1 MQIQLKHLLHQTEAI
16 SAICKMLE
24 NVQIS
29 THNAIHQNPII
40 NLNDESILK
49 NIMDIWNGEIEGLNP
64 IPESMQRTVEDGIL
78 GIDVKLETGTGKT
91 YVYTRLMYELNKQY
105 GFNKFILL
113 VPSTPIKEGTKNFI
127 EANYSKIHFADL
139 YPNVS
144 LKLQVLNAQ
153 KNKSSGRKMFPSAI
167 AEYARGTRLE
177 KNRIHVLLTTDKMLL
192 SKATMEK
199 DDYDQTLLG
208 EFTQPYRGIE
218 ETRPIVIIDEPHRF
232 KRENKAYQCITDKI
246 KPQCIIRF
254 GATFPNTE
262 KSDEKDYNNLV
273 YNLGAC
279 EAFNEQ
285 LVKGV
290 AVQTLE
296 DAAADDVNIKL
307 MQVSHRPKLCVFRNE
322 KTKKAFELSPGDSLS
337 IIDESFSGISVE
349 SIGKSDECD
358 VTKGL
363 MLSNGH
369 VITAGDIIYS
379 SIYGT
384 TYQELMMKQAIDAHF
399 IREKENFFRGN
410 KIKTLSLFFIDSIYS
425 YRGADNDGKLRLS
438 FERLLTEKLKEEI
451 NKIGQQEK
459 KSSRLNEYKEFL
471 EASLKDIKKTNG
483 GYFSE
488 DNSKSDDDIQEEVHK
503 ILRDKE
509 SLISFKNENN
519 QWNTMRFIFS
529 KWTLREGWDNPNVF
543 TIAKLRSSGSEI
555 SKLQEV
561 GRGLR
566 LPVDEFGN
574 RISDEQ
580 FYLNY
585 IIDFSEKKFA
595 ENLINEINAD
605 VKAITSIRGVLTKVA
620 KDRGVDENVLFAEL
634 LIGGYVDKDQNIIED
649 KRLEMM
655 DKYPEFNT
663 GLQQGKVIDTSKKK
677 LGKIKIRGE
686 RFSEI
691 KELWSKINQK
701 YYLMLDDIDDEELE
715 SAITKILDSNIFE
728 EQLIHAKERRTTKGE
743 DGLVEI
749 KESTAGYHIIDSSMA
764 YGEFLRRIQSTT
776 GIPMKIMHSKI
787 VEYNSKNPIESN
799 LFNKT
804 SLQNFIAKFQEWVE
818 SNFIK
823 RFSYKK
829 LDVSTTETLLTD
841 IDGNVK
847 KSIPQGSVG
856 IMCSDSLSVPSK
868 FLYDSFIYDSPKER
882 ETIENSNIDEVVVFG
897 KIPRSGI
904 KVPLYYG
911 GTTSPDFMYVLKKQ
925 SGEHIINLIVETKD
939 VKKDSGLRDEEK
951 MRIKSA
957 KKFFETLKEDGLNVS
972 FEKQMKKDDI
982 VTMIRKLVK

>member
-1 MQIQLKHLLHQTEAI
+1 MQIQLKHLPHQTNAI
-16 SAICKMLE
+16 NAICKVLKD
-24 NVQIS
+24 VQIS
-29 THNAIHQNPII
+29 RVNAIHQNPII
-40 NLNDESILK
+40 DLKDETIST
-49 NIMDIWNGEIEGLNP
+49 NITDIWNGDIEDFNP
-64 IPESMQRTVEDGIL
+64 IPKSMQRTVDDGIL
-78 GIDVKLETGTGKT
+78 GIDAKLETGTGKT

-127 EANYSKIHFADL
+127 EANYSKMHFADI

-208 EFTQPYRGIE
+208 EFTQPYKAIE

-246 KPQCIIRF
+246 KPQCVIRF
-254 GATFPNTE
+254 GATFPYAE
-262 KSDEKDYNNLV
+262 KSEEKDYNNLV

-296 DAAADDVNIKL
+296 DADVDDVNIKL
-307 MQVSHRPKLCVFRNE
+307 MKVSHRPKSCVFRNE
-322 KTKKAFELSPGDSLS
+322 KTKKTFDLVPGDSLS

-358 VTKGL
+358 VSNGL
-363 MLSNGH
+363 TLSNGH
-369 VITAGDIIYS
+369 VITVGDIIYS

-384 TYQELMMKQAIDAHF
+384 TYQELMMKQAIEAHF
-399 IREKENFFRGN
+399 IREKENFLRGN

-425 YRGADNDGKLRLS
+425 YRGSNNDGKLRLA
-438 FERLLTEKLKEEI
+438 FEKLLTEKLKEEI
-451 NKIGQQEK
+451 SKINQLDK
-459 KSSRLNEYKEFL
+459 MSRRILDYKDYL

-488 DNSKSDDDIQEEVHK
+488 DNSKSDEDIQEEVDK

-509 SLISFKNENN
+509 SLISFKGEDN

-566 LPVDEFGN
+566 LPVDELGN
-574 RISDEQ
+574 RISGEQ

-595 ENLINEINAD
+595 DNLVNEINAD
-605 VKAITSIRGVLTKVA
+605 VKTITSIRDVLSKVA

-649 KRLEMM
+649 MRLEMM

-677 LGKIKIRGE
+677 LGEIKIREE

-691 KELWSKINQK
+691 KELWDKINQK
-701 YYLMLDDIDDEELE
+701 YYLMLDEIDDEELG
-715 SAITKILDSNIFE
+715 SAVTAILESNIFE
-728 EQLIHAKERRTTKGE
+728 EQLIHAKEKRTTKGE
-743 DGLVEI
+743 DGLVEM
-749 KESTAGYHIIDSSMA
+749 KESTAGYHVINSTMP
-764 YGEFLRRIQSTT
+764 YGEFLRRIQSAT
-776 GIPMKIMHSKI
+776 GIPMKILHRKI
-787 VEYNSKNPIESN
+787 VEYNSKSTINTK

-804 SLQNFIAKFQEWVE
+804 TLQNFIAKFQEWLE
-818 SNFIK
+818 SSFIK
-823 RFSYKK
+823 KFSYKK
-829 LDVSTTETLLTD
+829 LEVSTTETTLTD

-847 KSIPQGSVG
+847 EVIPQGSVG
-856 IMCSDSLSVPSK
+856 IMRSDSLSVPSK

-897 KIPRSGI
+897 KIPRSSI
-904 KVPLYYG
+904 RVPLYYG
-911 GTTSPDFMYVLKKQ
+911 GTTSPDFMYVLKKP
-925 SGEHIINLIVETKD
+925 SGEHIINFIVETKD

-957 KKFFETLKEDGLNVS
+957 KEFFETLKEDGLNVS

-982 VTMIRKLVK
+982 VTLIRKLVK